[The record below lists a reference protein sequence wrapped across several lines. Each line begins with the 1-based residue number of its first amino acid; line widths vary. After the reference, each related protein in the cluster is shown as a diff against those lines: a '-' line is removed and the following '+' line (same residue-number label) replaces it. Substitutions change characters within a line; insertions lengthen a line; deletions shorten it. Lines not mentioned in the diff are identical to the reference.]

1 MEEKTAI
8 VLSGGGAK
16 GAYEIGVWKA
26 LKKLKIKYDIVT
38 GTSVGALNGAF
49 MVQKDYMKAVKMWQN
64 INFDMIFK
72 DGFEGDINTFA
83 GIKDLIAMYGKGIL
97 NGGMDVSK
105 LEETINNYI
114 NVNKFYKSK
123 IDYGLVTVNLSNLKP
138 ISLTKDNIKEDLLK
152 DYLMASATCFPA
164 FKLKKID
171 NKNYIDGGYYDNLPI
186 SLAVKMG
193 ATKIIAIDIGSK
205 SRKAKKITTDVPIT
219 YIKPKNDI
227 GSFLVFDSS
236 LATRNIKLG
245 FNDTM
250 KEYGKYDGDKL
261 TFKKGTT
268 NKLINDALPMI
279 KDLLETLVKINKNNK
294 LLVKEEKQINKYKD
308 MLLNDDKLKEN
319 IIEAID
325 TLGIA
330 LEINETV
337 VYSKSSYYKAI
348 KDSYTKIGNIDFD
361 ELVTLFEKKDFYK
374 LLDSKIIIKYGYQ
387 VLMRNWDKRFLT
399 MMLLA
404 NKEFFACLYLMTILK

>member
-72 DGFEGDINTFA
+72 DGFEGDINTFE